1 MMIHKILAPFD
12 GSPLAEKS
20 FPYVEALAQQF
31 GATVVLGWVIQI
43 PIPAATGYGPELR
56 GMGALFNTDAE
67 KERATTYLHSL
78 QEELA
83 RRQITSSIR
92 IVESISV
99 SSAIVDMA
107 FQENVDLIVKTTYA
121 RLGISRWLQ
130 GNVAAEVLQHAP
142 CPLFL
147 VKVNDAD
154 VNAVANPEQSG
165 NRQIQS

>member
-1 MMIHKILAPFD
+1 MFRKILAPVD

-20 FPYVEALAQQF
+20 LPYVEALAEKF
-31 GATVVLGWVIQI
+31 GAEVVLGWVVQI
-43 PIPAATGYGPELR
+43 PIPATTGYGPELR
-56 GMGALFNTDAE
+56 GMGALFNTNAE
-67 KERATTYLHSL
+67 RERATAYLHNL

-83 RRQITSSIR
+83 RRQIVASTR

-107 FQENVDLIVKTTYA
+107 FQEGVDLIVKTTYA

-130 GNVAAEVLQHAP
+130 GNIAAEVLQHAP

-147 VKVNDAD
+147 VKVSDTD
-154 VNAVANPEQSG
+154 VSFVANPEQFGS
-165 NRQIQS
+165 RRLES